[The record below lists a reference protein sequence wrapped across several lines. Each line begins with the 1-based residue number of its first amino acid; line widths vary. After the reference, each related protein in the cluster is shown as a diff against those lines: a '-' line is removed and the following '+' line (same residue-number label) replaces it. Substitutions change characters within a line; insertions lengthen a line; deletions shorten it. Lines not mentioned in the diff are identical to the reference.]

1 MTNAVMRNRDLAA
14 TCKLT
19 AEDYALL
26 DQAMTRFKLSTRAY
40 HSILKVVRTIADLE
54 GSEMIRASHL
64 SEAVSYRTLDR
75 LFAIEASSPSAINLS
90 RIKSGKQCLS
100 PGYEARMQGTPAAP
114 EMNLS
119 RPML

>member
-1 MTNAVMRNRDLAA
+1 MHNCDVAA

-19 AEDYALL
+19 AEDYASL

-75 LFAIEASSPSAINLS
+75 LFAIEASSPSAINYPGLNPAS
-90 RIKSGKQCLS
+90 KACLRGMKQECKGPQL
-100 PGYEARMQGTPAAP
+100 
-114 EMNLS
+114 
-119 RPML
+119 RPR